1 MSLNQY
7 LKSQKTKIWQDYS
20 TSLELK
26 KGEEMV
32 FLCPWNGEGRGV
44 YIVVVEKIWI
54 EWHLVRVDKGS
65 KRIMNLDPILVFR
78 ESWCI
83 KFGGWWEWWAS
94 KTTKNLV
101 FPVALVTARRAKFKK
116 SYLTQ
121 FWSELSRS
129 CTQIEALDI

>member
-1 MSLNQY
+1 
-7 LKSQKTKIWQDYS
+7 
-20 TSLELK
+20 
-26 KGEEMV
+26 
-32 FLCPWNGEGRGV
+32 
-44 YIVVVEKIWI
+44 
-54 EWHLVRVDKGS
+54 
-65 KRIMNLDPILVFR
+65 MNLDPILVFR

-94 KTTKNLV
+94 KMTKNFI
-101 FPVALVTARRAKFKK
+101 FPVALVTAHRAKFKK